1 MPVKITYLS
10 HAMFELSNSKTL
22 LIDPYFSG
30 NPYAPSYTKT
40 PDFILVTHEHFD
52 HADVKQFTCPVVAP
66 PTVRAANLITM
77 KIGDKREIDGII
89 VEMIGAHHPQSRYPT
104 GYVITIEGKRIAHLG
119 DTYLEGVKPLE
130 NIDVLLIPIGGTYT
144 MNIDE
149 AVKALEII
157 KPKLAIPMHYNT
169 FPEIRADPQE
179 FKRKAEVKGFKVVV
193 LKVGE
198 SYTLE

>member
-10 HAMFELSNSKTL
+10 HAMFEISNSKTI

-52 HADVKQFTCPVVAP
+52 HADIKQFTCPVVAP
-66 PTVRAANLITM
+66 PTVKAPKLIAM
-77 KIGDKREIDGII
+77 KIGEKREIDGIT
-89 VEMIGAHHPQSRYPT
+89 VEMIEADHPQSRYPT
-104 GYVITIEGKRIAHLG
+104 GYVITFEGKRIAHLG
-119 DTYLEGVKPLE
+119 DTYLGGVKPLPDI
-130 NIDVLLIPIGGTYT
+130 NVLLIPIGGTYT

-149 AVKALEII
+149 AVKALDII

-169 FPEIRADPQE
+169 FPEIRADPEE
-179 FKRKAEVKGFKVVV
+179 FKRKAEAKGYKVVV

-198 SYTLE
+198 TYTLE